1 MATGVPRMSSSSSR
15 SRKLCKDLSVAL
27 RATLFCV
34 AVGTS
39 AGASGVPM
47 PISLSKAQFNAEI
60 AVLTAVIEDFE
71 SYLDGIEPAS
81 PFFIANGS
89 FVSGTPRVQ
98 SSASLCGDMD
108 QCLFDSSVTGELRTF
123 EAFPPGTQFWGA
135 DVNLVDATD
144 TFRIA
149 VTGGSGILAFEASGI
164 SFAGFG
170 DPLGLT
176 SVEFEN
182 LGTDFGNGTTGV
194 GNYSFDNVTTAPDP
208 TAVSE
213 PGAFALLGLAF
224 AGAWAITRRVN
235 SPYGKRGRH

>member
-1 MATGVPRMSSSSSR
+1 
-15 SRKLCKDLSVAL
+15 
-27 RATLFCV
+27 
-34 AVGTS
+34 
-39 AGASGVPM
+39 M

-71 SYLDGIEPAS
+71 SYLNGTDFAS
-81 PFFIANGS
+81 PFLIANGS
-89 FVSGTPRVQ
+89 FASGAPRVQ
-98 SSASLCGDMD
+98 SSAPLCGDMD
-108 QCLFDSSVTGELRTF
+108 QCLFDSSTTGELRTF

-144 TFRIA
+144 TLKIT

-164 SFAGFG
+164 GFAGFG

-182 LGTDFGNGTTGV
+182 LGTDFGNGNTGV

-208 TAVSE
+208 TVVSE
-213 PGAFALLGLAF
+213 PGTIALLGLTF
-224 AGAWAITRRVN
+224 AGAWVVARRRRITHRRPRQ
-235 SPYGKRGRH
+235 SLHTT